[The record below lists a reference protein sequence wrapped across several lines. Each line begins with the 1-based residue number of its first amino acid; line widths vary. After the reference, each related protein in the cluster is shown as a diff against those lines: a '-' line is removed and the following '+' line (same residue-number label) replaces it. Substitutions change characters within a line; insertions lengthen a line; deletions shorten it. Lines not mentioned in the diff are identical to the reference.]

1 MDDSVHRNR
10 LRAHDTGPRTG
21 SCKIQTTATHDQKQ
35 TDSMLAEL
43 TRHHFSGSDMAIDH
57 FDDAE
62 QHELWKFLEERVS
75 PDADVEDVDR
85 RIWEKFGVEG
95 AIMFTDLSGFTRRS
109 AELGITHF
117 LAIIHQSQILLRPVI
132 EKRDGT
138 VFEVVGDSMLI
149 WFPTIRQAL
158 HCSVEM
164 QRACRQF
171 NADLKPANQILLCVG
186 IGYGRVIRVGDSR
199 LAGGEVNVAS
209 KLGEDIAEGYEILI
223 SDEACK
229 AAGEMPGL
237 TFTLTGTHLPG
248 SPEVYRVTAP
258 DAD

>member
-1 MDDSVHRNR
+1 
-10 LRAHDTGPRTG
+10 
-21 SCKIQTTATHDQKQ
+21 
-35 TDSMLAEL
+35 
-43 TRHHFSGSDMAIDH
+43 MAIDH

-62 QHELWKFLEERVS
+62 QRELWQFLDERIS

-85 RIWEKFGVEG
+85 RIWEKFGTAG

-117 LAIIHQSQILLRPVI
+117 LQIIHQSQILLRPVI
-132 EKRDGT
+132 EQRDGT
-138 VFEVVGDSMLI
+138 IFEVVGDSMLL
-149 WFPTIRQAL
+149 WFPTIQQAL
-158 HCSVEM
+158 QCSIEM
-164 QRACRQF
+164 QQACRQF
-171 NADLKPANQILLCVG
+171 NAGLEPAHQILLCLG
-186 IGYGRVIRVGDSR
+186 IGYGRVIRIGDSR
-199 LAGGEVNVAS
+199 LAGEEVNVAS

-229 AAGEMPGL
+229 AAGEMPSL
-237 TFTLTGTHLPG
+237 TFTLTGMHLPG